1 MDFLTKSPAN
11 LDSRKKIHI
20 QIPLRQHV
28 VLSIPIKKILGQHH
42 LHPPPFR
49 KKKAPDVGSEYYD

>member
-11 LDSRKKIHI
+11 LDFRKKIHI
-20 QIPLRQHV
+20 HIPLRQHV

-49 KKKAPDVGSEYYD
+49 KKKAPDIGSKCYD

>member
-28 VLSIPIKKILGQHH
+28 VLSIPVKKILGQHH